1 MFIALDVPYLL
12 LGPVAGL
19 AVDKYGTKPAAVFG
33 FGYLVPALVLLWL
46 AHASGENQII
56 LYSALLAHY
65 GVGMAVIG
73 SPALSKPQMWFRN
86 MTRRTQVFFSEN
98 KDHIHHCTVSILRI
112 FFCAG
117 LTSGPIVGGAL
128 RNSIG
133 YGNMN
138 TVTAVISDLITALSF
153 SFIGGKLKFFSI
165 KMR

>member
-1 MFIALDVPYLL
+1 LLGLVATCSRRTSYLHRHVIRRECSILTVGLMFIALDVPYLL

-86 MTRRTQVFFSEN
+86 MTRRTQVFFRRTRT
-98 KDHIHHCTVSILRI
+98 IYTTVQFQFYVS
-112 FFCAG
+112 FFAPD
-117 LTSGPIVGGAL
+117 SHRV
-128 RNSIG
+128 R
-133 YGNMN
+133 
-138 TVTAVISDLITALSF
+138 
-153 SFIGGKLKFFSI
+153 
-165 KMR
+165 